1 MITLTNVS
9 KNFDKRMLM
18 DNVSLS
24 IYQNEK
30 IGLTG
35 PNGAG
40 KTTLFSIILGQ
51 MQSTSGQVNIQKNL
65 KIGFLPQEAR
75 FESTRTVLQELTSGD
90 QEIQDLVVE
99 RTKLEDENKA
109 DTDRYGDIL
118 ERLDQLGIYELEHRA
133 EKILS
138 GLGFKQEDVNRPI
151 VHLSGGWQM
160 RTLLAKLLTYNY
172 DLLLL
177 DEPTNYLDLEATIWL
192 KEIGRA
198 SCRERVCQYV

>member
-65 KIGFLPQEAR
+65 KIGFLPQEAH
-75 FESTRTVLQELTSGD
+75 FDSARTVIQEMTSGND
-90 QEIQDLVVE
+90 EIRQLTE
-99 RTKLEDENKA
+99 EKTKLEDENKA
-109 DTDRYGDIL
+109 DTPRYGDIL
-118 ERLDQLGIYELEHRA
+118 ERLEQLEPSRA
-133 EKILS
+133 ANS
-138 GLGFKQEDVNRPI
+138 FQTF
-151 VHLSGGWQM
+151 QQFQ
-160 RTLLAKLLTYNY
+160 TF
-172 DLLLL
+172 
-177 DEPTNYLDLEATIWL
+177 
-192 KEIGRA
+192 
-198 SCRERVCQYV
+198 Q